1 MSIHAHAVGASTGYR
16 PDIDGL
22 RAIAV
27 LSVFLYHLNIP
38 GFGGGY
44 VGVDVFFVI
53 SGFLIT
59 RILLTEYRT
68 TGRIDYRAFYLR
80 RIRRIIPALIAVLVL
95 TTLTSIIFLSPTQL
109 IAYGQSLIAT
119 VASVSNIWFG
129 ATSGYFDGD
138 ATQKPLLHTWS
149 LGVEEQFYFIWPLC
163 IALLARVTQVRSWHF
178 GMIVVGATILSE
190 YWLGFDPTTTFFGM
204 PFRVGEFAIGA
215 LVFVLQPIA
224 PRIRWLAPLLYSAG
238 LLCIAAV
245 VVLYRDTTVFPG
257 INALVPCVATGICI
271 WSAPAAGPLTRILSN
286 RVMVTIGL
294 LSYVIY
300 LVHWPVIVLAPYV
313 RGFRPATDWD
323 NVVIL
328 VVTLAVAAAI
338 HVVVERPLR
347 VATYPLRRVLR
358 FVVTLSI
365 VLAASGVAM
374 WVNDGFLWRS
384 WVVRGTLTP
393 AMIATGKNDRF
404 QINALMCEQRQLDC
418 SPPTDGKPR
427 IIIETP
433 VPAEQ
438 SVLIIGDSHAVDA
451 MNALHAV
458 FPTDALYL
466 SQLGACPPIRDVTT
480 LVGKNFD
487 NLVECNTLNEKRYDV
502 AYLRQFDAI
511 AINVLF
517 VRYTVADLADYLD
530 FLHRNGL
537 KRVVVFGDFVTLTR
551 DLSDIVSSGGF
562 SASAIEQSRVDTPPL
577 DSALRTV
584 TERYDFF
591 YISKYDVF
599 CPDARCMWI
608 DANQVPFTY
617 DKSHL
622 SYPYASSLA
631 MPYADALRVYLG
643 IER

>member
-1 MSIHAHAVGASTGYR
+1 MSINAHTVGASTGYR

-22 RAIAV
+22 RAVAV

-149 LGVEEQFYFIWPLC
+149 LGVEEQFYFIWPVC

-178 GMIVVGATILSE
+178 GMIVVGATIMSE

-224 PRIRWLAPLLYSAG
+224 PRVRWLAPLLYSAG

-257 INALVPCVATGICI
+257 INALIPCVAAGICI
-271 WSAPAAGPLTRILSN
+271 WSAPDAGPLTRILSN

-323 NVVIL
+323 SVAIL

-338 HVVVERPLR
+338 HIVVERPLR
-347 VATYPLRRVLR
+347 AAAYPLRRVLQY
-358 FVVTLSI
+358 VATLSI

-393 AMIATGKNDRF
+393 AMIAKGKNDRF
-404 QINALMCEQRQLDC
+404 QINALMCEKRQLDC

-433 VPAEQ
+433 VPEEQ

-466 SQLGACPPIRDVTT
+466 SQLGACPPIRDVTRI
-480 LVGKNFD
+480 VGKNFA
-487 NLVECNTLNEKRYDV
+487 NLVECNALNEKRYDV
-502 AYLRQFDAI
+502 AYLRQFDYL
-511 AINVLF
+511 AINILY

-530 FLHRNGL
+530 FLHRNGIQ
-537 KRVVVFGDFVTLTR
+537 RVIVFGDFVTLTR
-551 DLSDIVSSGGF
+551 DLSDIVSSAGY
-562 SASAIEQSRVDTPPL
+562 APLAIEAFREQTPVL
-577 DSALRTV
+577 DAEIRREV
-584 TERYDFF
+584 VKFGYF

-599 CPDARCMWI
+599 CPARQCQWMNAQ
-608 DANQVPFTY
+608 DVPFTY
-617 DKSHL
+617 DMSHL
-622 SYPYASSLA
+622 SYPYAAALA
-631 MPYADALRVYLG
+631 IPYADALHAYVG
-643 IER
+643 H